1 MKTGNI
7 KNVKSKTS
15 LFGVPRAKNKTKRT
29 LKSPCIVVTENRIIG
44 ALKTENSI
52 W

>member
-1 MKTGNI
+1 M
-7 KNVKSKTS
+7 KNVKSKTL

-29 LKSPCIVVTENRIIG
+29 LEGPSTIAIENRIIG
-44 ALKTENSI
+44 VLKTENSI

>member
-1 MKTGNI
+1 M
-7 KNVKSKTS
+7 KNVKRTTS
-15 LFGVPRAKNKTKRT
+15 LFRVERTKNKTKRT
-29 LKSPCIVVTENRIIG
+29 LEGPSIVVTENTIIG

>member
-1 MKTGNI
+1 M

-15 LFGVPRAKNKTKRT
+15 LFGVPRVKNKTKRT
-29 LKSPCIVVTENRIIG
+29 LECPSIVVTENRIIG